1 MNKNIFITGGFGQDG
16 KILSNLFYKKKIKLN
31 IISKKKIKKKKYIN
45 YFCSDLLNVKKLKKI
60 FQKIRP
66 DVVLHL
72 ASNNPSFNQKNYSLF
87 YKKNIIATKN
97 IFNSTYESNQKAKF
111 IFCSSSQ
118 IFSKRQGIVNEN
130 SKIKENS
137 DYAKFRIEMDNM
149 MQKYK
154 KKKKIN
160 YINAILFNHDSI
172 CRNKK
177 FLIPRTIK
185 AVKNKKINF
194 INKIIKENISGD
206 FSHAD
211 DICNGLY
218 KLIISKKNPDKLIF
232 SSNKRIFINDIINHL
247 LRKNNLKI
255 IPGGNKLLNSST
267 PIGDNSFTKK
277 ILNWKIKKNI
287 LTAANEL
294 DNLYKK

>member
-137 DYAKFRIEMDNM
+137 DYTKFRIEMDNM

-177 FLIPRTIK
+177 FLIPRIIK

-206 FSHAD
+206 FSHAN
-211 DICNGLY
+211 DICDGLF
-218 KLIISKKNPDKLIF
+218 KLIF
-232 SSNKRIFINDIINHL
+232 SKVNKDKIILSSNKITNVNDIIYYL
-247 LRKNNLKI
+247 IKKNNIKINLKTI
-255 IPGGNKLLNSST
+255 KNKKKKSLRGNNGLA
-267 PIGDNSFTKK
+267 KK
-277 ILNWKIKKNI
+277 ILYWSPKKNI
-287 LTAANEL
+287 FIAAQEIFNY
-294 DNLYKK
+294 N

>member
-1 MNKNIFITGGFGQDG
+1 MDKNIFITGGFGQDG

-177 FLIPRTIK
+177 FLIPRIIK

-206 FSHAD
+206 FSHAN
-211 DICNGLY
+211 DICDGLF
-218 KLIISKKNPDKLIF
+218 KLIF
-232 SSNKRIFINDIINHL
+232 SKVNKDKIILSSNKITNVNDIIYYL
-247 LRKNNLKI
+247 IKKNNIKINLKTI
-255 IPGGNKLLNSST
+255 KNKKKKSLRGNNGLA
-267 PIGDNSFTKK
+267 KK
-277 ILNWKIKKNI
+277 ILYWSPKKNI
-287 LTAANEL
+287 FIAAQEIFNY
-294 DNLYKK
+294 N

>member
-1 MNKNIFITGGFGQDG
+1 MDKNIFITGGFGQDG

-137 DYAKFRIEMDNM
+137 DYTKFRIEMDNM

-177 FLIPRTIK
+177 FLIPRIIK

-206 FSHAD
+206 FSHAN
-211 DICNGLY
+211 DICDGLF
-218 KLIISKKNPDKLIF
+218 KLIF
-232 SSNKRIFINDIINHL
+232 SKVNKDKIILSSNKITNVNDIIYYL
-247 LRKNNLKI
+247 IKKNNIKINLKTI
-255 IPGGNKLLNSST
+255 KNKKKKSLRGNNGLA
-267 PIGDNSFTKK
+267 KK
-277 ILNWKIKKNI
+277 ILYWSPKKNI
-287 LTAANEL
+287 FIAAQEIFNY
-294 DNLYKK
+294 N